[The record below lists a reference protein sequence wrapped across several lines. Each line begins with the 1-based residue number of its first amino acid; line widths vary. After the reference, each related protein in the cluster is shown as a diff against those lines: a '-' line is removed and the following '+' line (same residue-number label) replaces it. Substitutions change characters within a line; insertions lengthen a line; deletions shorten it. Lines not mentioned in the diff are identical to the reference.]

1 MQSPFSLGFYD
12 NTCIYHDGD
21 ISKMPDFF
29 SLLECKQPESRS
41 HGKSKK
47 GNIKRKIYTEK
58 RIITS
63 LKELST
69 ALNNHGRHVFFSFF
83 KFLAY
88 FSLTEFRVKGNER
101 YDRIK

>member
-29 SLLECKQPESRS
+29 LFLNVNNVKVDLMVNV
-41 HGKSKK
+41 KK

-63 LKELST
+63 IKELST
-69 ALNNHGRHVFFSFF
+69 ALNNHGWHVFFH
-83 KFLAY
+83 FLS
-88 FSLTEFRVKGNER
+88 SLPISV
-101 YDRIK
+101 